1 MYVGYVILLYFPK
14 SILLINLIL
23 LKLHI
28 FYKNMFFVRGYL
40 HQTTIL
46 HSLYFKCTF
55 CGVREPENNPERFR
69 EGRASCLAGR

>member
-1 MYVGYVILLYFPK
+1 MNVGYVILLYFPK

-46 HSLYFKCTF
+46 HSLYFKCSF
-55 CGVREPENNPERFR
+55 CGEREPDNKA
-69 EGRASCLAGR
+69 GRASSLAGG